1 MGTLNKVTVS
11 SIYVHAPFCSRRCF
25 YCDFAVEVNS
35 SDNLSAWTRA
45 LSGEL
50 TAVEQEGVFSMSE
63 ALKTLYVGGGTPSLL
78 GPQAM
83 KGLAEVIGYSRL
95 EDPELEWTAEAN
107 PETVTHDLVE
117 SWYNTGVNRMS
128 LGVQSFDTKALTW
141 MGRLH
146 EADGAVQAVN
156 AIKEVGIC
164 NLSVDLIFG
173 LPSRLN
179 RCWRTDLFKVLE
191 LDVPHISLY
200 GLSIE
205 PDTPLGR
212 SVRDGSEFPVDEGQ
226 YRDEYLTAVELL
238 RAAGYQHY
246 EVSSFS
252 HPGFESR
259 HNSAY
264 WGGSPYLGL
273 GNSAHSY
280 SESYRRWNVRDW
292 GAYNVLATGTG
303 ITWGEGEHL
312 DIAARSLERLW
323 LGLRTALGLRL
334 KDLDDPQRVIVESW
348 VQEGWSVLEDGRVRL
363 TAEGWLLLDRL
374 TLELDGA
381 SVG

>member
-1 MGTLNKVTVS
+1 
-11 SIYVHAPFCSRRCF
+11 
-25 YCDFAVEVNS
+25 
-35 SDNLSAWTRA
+35 
-45 LSGEL
+45 
-50 TAVEQEGVFSMSE
+50 
-63 ALKTLYVGGGTPSLL
+63 
-78 GPQAM
+78 M

-128 LGVQSFDTKALTW
+128 LGVQSFDTKVLTW

-146 EADGAVQAVN
+146 GPDGAVQAVN

-164 NLSVDLIFG
+164 NLSVDLVFG
-173 LPSRLN
+173 LPSRLK

-252 HPGFESR
+252 HPGFASR

-264 WGGSPYLGL
+264 WDGSPYLGL
-273 GNSAHSY
+273 GIVALIGVFLYLSFGLIEWKDINRNTNWGVIILFGAAISLGIQMKETGAAEWVADQAIY
-280 SESYRRWNVRDW
+280 GMQMIVDDVGFLRWFISVF
-292 GAYNVLATGTG
+292 LTG
-303 ITWGEGEHL
+303 ILTNIL
-312 DIAARSLERLW
+312 SNAATVAVLGPVVLNMGGDPII
-323 LGLRTALGLRL
+323 LGLTTSIASAFSYLTIVASPTCMIIHSSGLVKSSDYL
-334 KDLDDPQRVIVESW
+334 KA
-348 VQEGWSVLEDGRVRL
+348 GWKLFIMSVF
-363 TAEGWLLLDRL
+363 LLFLVSTIYWPML
-374 TLELDGA
+374 
-381 SVG
+381 S

>member
-1 MGTLNKVTVS
+1 
-11 SIYVHAPFCSRRCF
+11 
-25 YCDFAVEVNS
+25 
-35 SDNLSAWTRA
+35 
-45 LSGEL
+45 
-50 TAVEQEGVFSMSE
+50 MSE
-63 ALKTLYVGGGTPSLL
+63 AIKTLYVGGGTPSLL

-128 LGVQSFDTKALTW
+128 LGVQSFDTKVLTW

-146 EADGAVQAVN
+146 GPDGAVQAVN

-164 NLSVDLIFG
+164 NLSVDLVFG
-173 LPSRLN
+173 LPSRLK

-252 HPGFESR
+252 HPGFASR

-264 WGGSPYLGL
+264 WDGSPYLGL

-303 ITWGEGEHL
+303 VTWGEGEHL
-312 DIAARSLERLW
+312 DLASRSLERLW
-323 LGLRTALGLRL
+323 LGLRTASGLQL
-334 KDLDDPQRVIVESW
+334 KDLDDPQRVILESW
-348 VQEGWSVLEDGRVRL
+348 VQEGWGVLEDGRVRL

-381 SVG
+381 PVG

>member
-1 MGTLNKVTVS
+1 MGTLNKVPVS
-11 SIYVHAPFCSRRCF
+11 SVYVHAPFCSRRCF

-35 SDNLSAWTRA
+35 SDNLGAWTRA

-50 TAVEQEGVFSMSE
+50 RAVEREGVFAMSE
-63 ALKTLYVGGGTPSLL
+63 ALKTLYIGGGTPSLL

-95 EDPELEWTAEAN
+95 KDPELEWTAEAN

-117 SWYNTGVNRMS
+117 SWYNVGVNRMS
-128 LGVQSFDTKALTW
+128 LGVQSFDTQVLTW

-146 EADGAVQAVN
+146 GPDGAVQAVN
-156 AIKEVGIC
+156 SIKEVGIG
-164 NLSVDLIFG
+164 NLNVDLIFG
-173 LPSRLN
+173 LPSRLK
-179 RCWRTDLFKVLE
+179 RCWRTDLLKVLE

-200 GLSIE
+200 GLSVE

-212 SVRDGSEFPVDEGQ
+212 SVRDGGELPVDGRQ

-238 RAAGYQHY
+238 GDAGYQHY

-264 WGGSPYLGL
+264 WDGSPYLGL

-280 SESYRRWNVRDW
+280 SGLYRRWNVRDW
-292 GAYNVLATGTG
+292 GAYNALAIGTG
-303 ITWGEGEHL
+303 ITWEKGEHL
-312 DIAARSLERLW
+312 DLASRSLEELW
-323 LGLRTALGLRL
+323 LGLRTALGLLL

-348 VQEGWSVLEDGRVRL
+348 VQEGWSVFENGRVRL

-381 SVG
+381 PVG

>member
-1 MGTLNKVTVS
+1 MGTLNKVPVS
-11 SIYVHAPFCSRRCF
+11 SVYVHAPFCSRRCF

-50 TAVEQEGVFSMSE
+50 TAVEREGVFTMSE
-63 ALKTLYVGGGTPSLL
+63 ALETLYVGGGTPSLL
-78 GPQAM
+78 GSQAM

-117 SWYNTGVNRMS
+117 SWYNVGVNRMS
-128 LGVQSFDTKALTW
+128 LGVQSFDTQVLTW

-146 EADGAVQAVN
+146 GPAGAVQAVN
-156 AIKEVGIC
+156 TIKEVGIC
-164 NLSVDLIFG
+164 NLNVDLIFG
-173 LPSRLN
+173 LPSRLK
-179 RCWRTDLFKVLE
+179 RCWRTDLFEVLE
-191 LDVPHISLY
+191 LDIPHISLY

-238 RAAGYQHY
+238 RDAGYQHY

-252 HPGFESR
+252 YPGFESR

-264 WGGSPYLGL
+264 WDGRPYLGL

-280 SESYRRWNVRDW
+280 SGFYRRWNVRDW
-292 GAYNVLATGTG
+292 GAYNALATGTG
-303 ITWGEGEHL
+303 ITWEKG
-312 DIAARSLERLW
+312 
-323 LGLRTALGLRL
+323 
-334 KDLDDPQRVIVESW
+334 
-348 VQEGWSVLEDGRVRL
+348 
-363 TAEGWLLLDRL
+363 
-374 TLELDGA
+374 
-381 SVG
+381 

>member
-1 MGTLNKVTVS
+1 
-11 SIYVHAPFCSRRCF
+11 
-25 YCDFAVEVNS
+25 
-35 SDNLSAWTRA
+35 
-45 LSGEL
+45 
-50 TAVEQEGVFSMSE
+50 MSE
-63 ALKTLYVGGGTPSLL
+63 ALETLYVGGGTPSLL
-78 GPQAM
+78 GSQAM

-117 SWYNTGVNRMS
+117 SWYNVGVNRMS
-128 LGVQSFDTKALTW
+128 LGVQSFDTQVLTW

-146 EADGAVQAVN
+146 GPAGAVQAVN
-156 AIKEVGIC
+156 TIKEVGIC
-164 NLSVDLIFG
+164 NLNVDLIFG
-173 LPSRLN
+173 LPSRLK
-179 RCWRTDLFKVLE
+179 RCWRTDLFEVLE
-191 LDVPHISLY
+191 LDIPHISLY

-238 RAAGYQHY
+238 RDAGYQHY
-246 EVSSFS
+246 EVSCFS

-264 WGGSPYLGL
+264 WDGRPYLGL

-280 SESYRRWNVRDW
+280 SGFYRRWNVRDW
-292 GAYNVLATGTG
+292 GAYNALATGTG
-303 ITWGEGEHL
+303 ITWEKGEHL
-312 DIAARSLERLW
+312 DAASRSLEQLW
-323 LGLRTALGLRL
+323 LGLRTGLGLRL
-334 KDLDDPQRVIVESW
+334 EDLADPQGVIVQSW
-348 VQEGWSVLEDGRVRL
+348 VQEGWSVLENGRVRL

-381 SVG
+381 PVG